1 MFKGIF
7 KISNVSRKDLLN
19 EKVQTMLLQTVY
31 PEIVTY
37 LRNELSKEG
46 TIQVLRNM
54 GKNVAKTIS
63 KEWTPNGKNLKEMV
77 KEVFE
82 FLFDNKAIKF
92 KNNEEGNLLIIDPE
106 CRLCTEGLEVSEIN
120 YCEIISSTL
129 ESFVNIVRETYVS
142 FPKVSITTVKSKAS
156 GAKNCVHVI
165 KIL

>member
-1 MFKGIF
+1 
-7 KISNVSRKDLLN
+7 VSRKDLLN

-37 LRNELSKEG
+37 LKDKLSKEG

-63 KEWTPNGKNLKEMV
+63 KEWIPNGKNLKEMV

-82 FLFDNKAIKF
+82 FLFDNKAVKF
-92 KNNEEGNLLIIDPE
+92 KNDEEGNLLIIDPE
-106 CRLCTEGLEVSEIN
+106 CRLCTEGLEVSDIN
-120 YCEIISSTL
+120 YCEIISSAL
-129 ESFVNIVRETYVS
+129 EGFVNIARETCLTL
-142 FPKVSITTVKSKAS
+142 PKVNINTVRSKAS
-156 GAKNCVHVI
+156 GAKNCEHVI